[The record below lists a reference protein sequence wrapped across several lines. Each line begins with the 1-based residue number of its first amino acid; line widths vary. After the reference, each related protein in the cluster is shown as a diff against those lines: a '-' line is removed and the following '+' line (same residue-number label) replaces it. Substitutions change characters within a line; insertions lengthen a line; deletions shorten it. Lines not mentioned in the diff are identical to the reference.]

1 MFKTLL
7 KQIGDYKRDTILTP
21 VLVILEVIMEVI
33 IPMMMAAIIDYGLK
47 GQNLKTVCLIG
58 IGMIV
63 MAGLALF
70 FGVESGNTASSASS
84 GFAMNLRQ
92 AMYER
97 IQTFSFSNIDKFST
111 AGLVTRMTTDVM
123 NVQQAFQMSI
133 RICVRAPIMLVSAM
147 VMTFL
152 IHPRFALIFLA
163 VILCLAVVLAL
174 ISSKANPTLRK
185 VFHEYDEL
193 NAKVQENV
201 NGMRVVKSFVRE
213 DYETR
218 RFQTESEKIRSL
230 FVSAEKLLALNSPVM
245 QFSMYSCIL
254 LISWM
259 GAKMIIA
266 GSLTEG
272 QLMSMF
278 TYVINIL
285 ISLMMVSMTFVML
298 IMSRA
303 SGERISEVLT
313 EEPDLYNVPHAIKEV
328 ADGSVDFEKVAFAYP
343 SNPGKEVI
351 SDLDIH
357 IRSGETVGVL
367 GGTGSAKSSF
377 AALIPRLYDVTRGE
391 VRVGGVPVKDYDMTS
406 LRDNVAMVLQKNVLF
421 SGTIKENLRW
431 GKEDATEEEII
442 DACRL
447 AQADEFIRDF
457 PAGYDTYIERG
468 GANVSGGQ
476 KQRLCIARALLKKPK
491 ILILDDSTS
500 AVDTKTDALI
510 RKAFREQIPDTTKI
524 IIAQRISSIQDAD
537 RILVFDN
544 GRMEAVGTHG
554 ELLESSPIYREIYES
569 QTKEGGSDEGRE

>member
-7 KQIGDYKRDTILTP
+7 KQVGDYKRDTILTP

-33 IPMMMAAIIDYGLK
+33 IPMMMAAVIDYGLR
-47 GQNLKTVCLIG
+47 GQDLKTVCLIG

-328 ADGSVDFEKVAFAYP
+328 ADGSVDFEKVVFAYP

-457 PAGYDTYIERG
+457 PAGYDTYMERG

>member
-21 VLVILEVIMEVI
+21 ILVILEVIMEVI
-33 IPMMMAAIIDYGLK
+33 IPMMMAAVIDYGLK
-47 GQNLKTVCLIG
+47 GQDLKTVCLIG

-63 MAGLALF
+63 MAGLALL
-70 FGVESGNTASSASS
+70 FGVESGKTASSASS

-457 PAGYDTYIERG
+457 PAGYDTYMERG

>member
-7 KQIGDYKRDTILTP
+7 KQVGDYKRDTILTP

-33 IPMMMAAIIDYGLK
+33 IPMMMAAVIDYGLK
-47 GQNLKTVCLIG
+47 GQDLKTVCLIG

-70 FGVESGNTASSASS
+70 FGVESGKPASSASS

-328 ADGSVDFEKVAFAYP
+328 ADGSIDFEQVGFAYP

-357 IRSGETVGVL
+357 IKPGETIGVL

-391 VRVGGVPVKDYDMTS
+391 VRGGGVPVKDYDMAT

-431 GKEDATEEEII
+431 GKEDATEEEMI

-457 PAGYDTYIERG
+457 PAGYDTYMERG

-544 GRMEAVGTHG
+544 GRMESVGTHE

>member
-7 KQIGDYKRDTILTP
+7 KQVGDYKRDTILTP

-33 IPMMMAAIIDYGLK
+33 IPMMMAAVIDYGLR
-47 GQNLKTVCLIG
+47 GQDLKTVCLIG

-147 VMTFL
+147 VMTFV

-328 ADGSVDFEKVAFAYP
+328 ADGSIDFEQVGFAYP

-357 IRSGETVGVL
+357 IKPGETIGVL

-377 AALIPRLYDVTRGE
+377 AALIPRLYEATRGE
-391 VRVGGVPVKDYDMTS
+391 VRVGGVPVKDYDMAS

-431 GKEDATEEEII
+431 GKEDATDEEII
-442 DACRL
+442 NACRL

>member
-21 VLVILEVIMEVI
+21 ILVILEVIMEVI

-457 PAGYDTYIERG
+457 PAGYDTYMERG

-569 QTKEGGSDEGRE
+569 QTKEGDRKSVV

>member
-21 VLVILEVIMEVI
+21 ILVILEVIMEVI

-70 FGVESGNTASSASS
+70 FGVESGKPASSASS

-457 PAGYDTYIERG
+457 PAGYDTYMERG